1 LKEKKKIGMKGIV
14 ILLFVLISL
23 FLALIG
29 FLTDLLWFKELGY
42 LSVFFKQLLTQI
54 EIGIPLFVILTVIT
68 FVFLKMLK
76 RGYYKKV
83 ESAEIVNE
91 KRLTQITFLISVLF
105 AGVVSFLTAK
115 ALWFEAL
122 KFMNS
127 TDFNIADPLFNLD
140 ISFYVFKLQF
150 VDMLNTLV
158 IGVVIGYV
166 ILTVI
171 YYSILLSMRTPRIFE
186 TVGGEDFND
195 EERFTGGENIPP
207 GGGRGNFDFS
217 GMGGLGDLFE
227 NMSKQFKGAGNIR
240 SRRKPRKQF
249 DDQNFNQLLHIAARE
264 LIVLGIIF
272 FVMLAIHF
280 VLKQFDLLYS
290 PLGVVYG
297 AGFTDI
303 NITLWMYRILIAL
316 SLVSAVTFVIG
327 VLNKKIRT
335 IFLLPVIMII
345 VGAAGMGAANLVQ
358 GLIVSPDEI
367 NKESQYLERNIQ
379 YTQFAY
385 GLDEVD
391 IKAFPA
397 NNTLTKEDIANNQET
412 ISNIR
417 INDYEPAKKFYNQTQ
432 AIRLYYTFN
441 DVDVDRYI
449 VNGEYT
455 QTFLSARE
463 IDESLISE
471 TWLNQHIKY
480 THGYGITL
488 SRVDKVTASGQPDM
502 LIDNIPPVSDVEEI
516 KITRPEIYFGEMTNN
531 YILVGTDEEEFDYP
545 SGDTNVYSMYEGD
558 AGIKLGLINKAM
570 FAIREGSLKLL
581 VSTNI
586 NSDSRIVINRN
597 IMKRVQTIMPYL
609 SYDTDPYIVTIDGK
623 LYWIIDAYTTS
634 SYYPYS
640 EPYAANTRINYIRNS
655 VKVVIDAYNGTTTY
669 YLVDDQDPIAN
680 TFMSIYPALFK
691 PFNEMPDSV
700 RAHIRYPNAMLDIQA
715 NVYKRYHMSNVK
727 VFYQGEDLWDIG
739 KEILGTTETVMEPN
753 YYIMR
758 LPGEEKAE
766 FVNTIAY
773 TPKDKKNMMSLL
785 VARNDGDY
793 YGKLV
798 LYQFPKDK
806 LIYGPMQIEA
816 QIDQNTEISKEFSLW
831 NSSGSSYIRGNL
843 FIVPI
848 EQSLIYVEPVYLEA
862 TNSSLPEVKRVIVAY
877 GDRIAYEE
885 TLDEALESLFGATG
899 DGDTDGGTTDGDGTS
914 VDLTQA
920 QLIMRAAE
928 AYNKALEAQKEGR
941 WADYGTY
948 MQDLQKYLELLN
960 SMTQNTAANEAA
972 ALESGVPEV
981 PDEAVDETAAE

>member
-1 LKEKKKIGMKGIV
+1 MKEKKKLGFKGIV
-14 ILLFVLISL
+14 ILLFVAIGL
-23 FLALIG
+23 FLTLIG

-42 LSVFFKQLLTQI
+42 LSVFFKQMLTQI
-54 EIGIPLFVILTVIT
+54 EIGVPLFIILTLVT
-68 FVFLKMLK
+68 LVFLKMLK

-83 ESAEIVNE
+83 ESKDTVNE
-91 KRLTQITFLISVLF
+91 KRLNQITFAISVVF
-105 AGVVSFLTAK
+105 AALVAFLTAK
-115 ALWFEAL
+115 SLWFEVL
-122 KFMNS
+122 KFGNA

-140 ISFYVFKLQF
+140 ISFYVFKLEF
-150 VDMLNTLV
+150 VKMLDTLV

-171 YYSILLSMRTPRIFE
+171 YYSILLGMRTPQIFE
-186 TVGGEDFND
+186 TVGGDSTDED
-195 EERFTGGENIPP
+195 RFTGAEGPFH
-207 GGGRGNFDFS
+207 GGDDKGGFNFS
-217 GMGGLGDLFE
+217 GMGGFGDVFE
-227 NMSKQFKGAGNIR
+227 NMSKQFRGAGNIR

-264 LIVLGIIF
+264 LIILGIIF

-303 NITLWMYRILIAL
+303 NITLWMYRILIVL
-316 SLVSAVTFVIG
+316 SLVSAVTFAIG
-327 VLNKKIRT
+327 VLKKQIRT
-335 IFLLPVIMII
+335 IFILPVIMII
-345 VGAAGMGAANLVQ
+345 VGAAGIGAASLVQ

-367 NKESQYLERNIQ
+367 NKESQYLERNIH
-379 YTQFAY
+379 YTQSAY
-385 GLDEVD
+385 ALNEVD
-391 IKAFPA
+391 IKQFPA

-432 AIRLYYTFN
+432 SIRLYYTFN

-449 VNGEYT
+449 VNGDYT

-531 YILVGTDEEEFDYP
+531 YILVGTDEQEFDYP
-545 SGDTNVYSMYEGD
+545 SGDSNVYAMYQGD
-558 AGIKLGLINKAM
+558 AGIKLGFINKVM
-570 FAIREGSLKLL
+570 FSIRESSLKLL

-640 EPYAANTRINYIRNS
+640 EPYAANTNINYIRNS

-669 YLVDDQDPIAN
+669 YLVDDKDPIAN

-691 PFNEMPDSV
+691 PFNEMPDQV

-715 NVYKRYHMSNVK
+715 NVYKRYHMSDVK

-739 KEILGTTETVMEPN
+739 KEIIGTTETIMEPN
-753 YYIMR
+753 YYIMK
-758 LPGEEKAE
+758 LPGEKKAE

-785 VARNDGDY
+785 VARNDGED

-843 FIVPI
+843 FIIPI
-848 EQSLIYVEPVYLEA
+848 EESLIYVEPVYLEA

-877 GDRIAYEE
+877 GDRIAYKE
-885 TLDEALESLFGATG
+885 TLGEALESLFGATG
-899 DGDTDGGTTDGDGTS
+899 DGGNNGGSGTGDGTG

-920 QLIMRAAE
+920 QLITKAAE

-948 MQDLQKYLELLN
+948 MQDLQRYLELLN
-960 SMTQNTAANEAA
+960 SMTQNTAANNAA
-972 ALESGVPEV
+972 ALEEGVTPS
-981 PDEAVDETAAE
+981 AVEQPTAQ

>member
-1 LKEKKKIGMKGIV
+1 MGFRGIV

-54 EIGIPLFVILTVIT
+54 QIGLPLFIILTLIT

-76 RGYYKKV
+76 RGYYKNV
-83 ESAEIVNE
+83 ESTEVVNE
-91 KRLTQITFLISVLF
+91 KRLAQITFLISVIF
-105 AGVVSFLTAK
+105 AGVVAFLTAK
-115 ALWFEAL
+115 SLWFEAL
-122 KFMNS
+122 KFTNS
-127 TDFNIADPLFNLD
+127 TDFNVADPLFNLD
-140 ISFYVFKLQF
+140 ISFYIFKLEF

-171 YYSILLSMRTPRIFE
+171 YYSILLGMRSPQIFE
-186 TVGGEDFND
+186 TVGGDNAD
-195 EERFTGGENIPP
+195 EERFTGADDTIH
-207 GGGRGNFDFS
+207 GGGGGKGGFDFS
-217 GMGGLGDLFE
+217 GMGGFGDIFE
-227 NMSKQFKGAGNIR
+227 NMSKQFRGAGNIR
-240 SRRKPRKQF
+240 SRRRPRKQF

-272 FVMLAIHF
+272 FVMLAVHF
-280 VLKQFDLLYS
+280 ILKQFDLLYS

-303 NITLWMYRILIAL
+303 NITLWMYRILIVL
-316 SLVSAVTFVIG
+316 SLVSAVAFVIG
-327 VLNKKIRT
+327 ILKKKIRT
-335 IFLLPVIMII
+335 IVIIPVIMIL
-345 VGAAGMGAANLVQ
+345 VGAVGIGAANLVQ
-358 GLIVSPDEI
+358 GLVVSPDEI
-367 NKESQYLERNIQ
+367 NKESQFLERNIQ

-385 GLDEVD
+385 GLDQVD

-545 SGDTNVYSMYEGD
+545 SGDTNVYAMYKGD
-558 AGIKLGLINKAM
+558 AGIKLGFINKAM
-570 FAIREGSLKLL
+570 FAIRESSLKLL

-586 NSDSRIVINRN
+586 NSESRIVINRN

-609 SYDTDPYIVTIDGK
+609 SYDTDPYIVTIDGG

-640 EPYAANTRINYIRNS
+640 EPYAANTRVNYIRNS
-655 VKVVIDAYNGTTTY
+655 VKVVVDAYNGSTTY

-680 TFMSIYPALFK
+680 TYMSIYPALFK
-691 PFNEMPDSV
+691 PFNEMPDSI

-715 NVYKRYHMSNVK
+715 NVYKRYHMSNVR

-739 KEILGTTETVMEPN
+739 KEIIGTTETVMEPN
-753 YYIMR
+753 YYIMK
-758 LPGEEKAE
+758 LPGENKSE

-785 VARNDGDY
+785 LARNDGED

-843 FIVPI
+843 FIIPI
-848 EQSLIYVEPVYLEA
+848 EESLIYVEPVYLEA

-885 TLDEALESLFGATG
+885 TLSEALESLFGASG
-899 DGDTDGGTTDGDGTS
+899 DEEAGGGTTTDGGGAT

-920 QLIMRAAE
+920 QLIARAAE

-948 MQDLQKYLELLN
+948 MQDLQRYLELLN
-960 SMTQNTAANEAA
+960 SMTENTAANEAA
-972 ALESGVPEV
+972 TLEEGVPVVVNESIV
-981 PDEAVDETAAE
+981 Q